1 MNNYEYIVA
10 SLPVISA
17 GYRGELDCDGILE
30 QIREQL
36 SGRDLKSFQTLL
48 DGFDGENLCPEFYVN
63 ALQSR
68 ERFIREYFSWDLDL
82 RNCKVEFL
90 NKALGRPEGMDIMS
104 ISEEPRE
111 FERKEEVMA
120 ALEVPD
126 LLKRERNLDDL
137 MWEKIDQITG
147 MDVFSINVILGFVA
161 KLQIIARWL
170 KLDEQTGRALFAQ
183 LVDEIRNNKKPIE

>member
-17 GYRGELDCDGILE
+17 GYRGELDCDDIVE

-36 SGRDLKSFQTLL
+36 SGTDSKSLQTLL
-48 DGFDGENLCPEFYVN
+48 DGFNGENLTPEFYTR
-63 ALQSR
+63 ALKSR

-104 ISEEPRE
+104 ISEEERE

-137 MWEKIDQITG
+137 MWEKIDEIQG

>member
-17 GYRGELDCDGILE
+17 GYRGELDCDDIVE

-36 SGRDLKSFQTLL
+36 SGADSKSLQTLL
-48 DGFDGENLCPEFYVN
+48 DGFNGENLTPEFYQS
-63 ALQSR
+63 ALKSR

-104 ISEEPRE
+104 ISEEERE

-137 MWEKIDQITG
+137 MWEKIDEIQG